1 MDNMLIVLNS
11 CLLGLVLYSFISAL
25 TTAEELKE
33 RKEVNMKKW
42 HQDFIKV
49 WTEALLHSTKTGS
62 AVPITSLY
70 CNHGVLLGTLDE
82 STPRVGGRMIFD
94 YFDNLIKKTPVDVE
108 WEKDMIPQY
117 LDDNTCLVSGYYTFV
132 LDGDVRLKAKYSFHV
147 HMISEGNYKI
157 LLHNSG
163 RRNS

>member
-11 CLLGLVLYSFISAL
+11 CLLGLVLYSLISTL
-25 TTAEELKE
+25 TSAEELKT
-33 RKEVNMKKW
+33 RKEFNMNW
-42 HQDFIKV
+42 HNDFLEV
-49 WTEALLHSTKTGS
+49 WTEALLHSTRTGS
-62 AVPITSLY
+62 AVPITQLY
-70 CNHGVLLGTLDE
+70 CTHGVLLGTLDE

-94 YFDNLIKKTPVDVE
+94 YFDNLIKKTPVAVE
-108 WEKDMIPQY
+108 WEKDIIPQY
-117 LDDNTCLVSGYYTFV
+117 LDDNSCLISGYYTFV

-147 HMISEGNYKI
+147 SMISEGNYKI